1 MMSQST
7 GSQVELN
14 ITGMTCA
21 SCVGRVEK
29 ALNAQPN
36 VDSVSV
42 NLATGRALITATV
55 KSSLNTDKL
64 VQTVVSTGYGA
75 RVAVNRRI
83 DADKREIEQKQQIR
97 ALTRNFWLAFMLTL
111 PVFVLEMGSHFIPGV
126 ADLVHN
132 TLGPRNNQLL
142 QLVLTTAVLFGPGF
156 QFFKHG
162 IPALIKL
169 APDMNTLVALGSF
182 AAWAY
187 SVAVVVKPEVFPA
200 DSAHIYF
207 EAAAVIVTLILMG
220 KLLENKAKGRTG
232 EAIKHLLSL
241 QPDTANVWRG
251 DAFEAAPIDSIVA
264 GDLVAIEPGERV
276 PLDGVITEGNSY
288 IDESMLTGEPIPVE
302 KAVGAKVVGGTVN
315 GSGAFTFR
323 VESVGEE
330 TVLAKIVE
338 LVEKAQ
344 GSKLPIQAVVDR
356 VSLWFVPAVMG
367 IAALTFVYW
376 FLIAANGSLAFALV
390 TAVSVLIVACPCAMG
405 LATPV
410 SIMVATG
417 RAAEFGVLFRNG
429 TSLQTLSKIQQVA
442 FDKTGTLTLGKPSVT
457 DFSVQ
462 SDMDGDRVLA
472 LVASVET
479 KSEHPTAKAIVA
491 YATERGIALLSIAEF
506 TVKTGSG
513 VQALVEGKL
522 VEIGA
527 SRQFVER
534 DWYDQD
540 LEERLDVLAVA
551 SKSPLLAVIDDKLA
565 LIVAVADTV
574 RDNSAWAISQLK
586 TLDISASMITGDNKK
601 TANSIAGSLSIDTV
615 FAEIMPAGKVNT
627 LKELQHSDGL
637 LGFVGDGI
645 NDAPALAQADIGF
658 AMGSGTDIAIESAD
672 VVLMNSDLGAVVN
685 GVRLAKS
692 TMRNIY
698 ENLFWAFAYNV
709 ALIPLAAGAFY
720 PALGISLSPMFAAG
734 AMAMSSVFV
743 LLNALRLK
751 RFQLVKVRS
760 EG

>member
-1 MMSQST
+1 MSK
-7 GSQVELN
+7 
-14 ITGMTCA
+14 
-21 SCVGRVEK
+21 K

-42 NLATGRALITATV
+42 NLATGRALITAAG
-55 KSSLNTDKL
+55 KSSLNADKL
-64 VQTVVSTGYGA
+64 VKTVISAGYA
-75 RVAVNRRI
+75 ASVATNRRI

-142 QLVLTTAVLFGPGF
+142 QLVLTTVVLFGPGF

-220 KLLENKAKGRTG
+220 KLLEKKAKGRTG

-251 DAFEAAPIDSIVA
+251 DAFEAAPIDSIIA
-264 GDLVAIEPGERV
+264 GELVAIEPGERV

-288 IDESMLTGEPIPVE
+288 IDESMLTGEPIPAE
-302 KAVGAKVVGGTVN
+302 KAVDAKVVGGTVN

-344 GSKLPIQAVVDR
+344 GSKLPIQALVDR

-513 VQALVEGKL
+513 VQALVEGTL

-565 LIVAVADTV
+565 VIVAVADTV

-615 FAEIMPAGKVNT
+615 FAEIMPDGKVNT

-743 LLNALRLK
+743 LLNAIRLK
-751 RFQLVKVRS
+751 HFQLVKVRS
-760 EG
+760 EE

>member
-1 MMSQST
+1 MSESPV
-7 GSQVELN
+7 SQVELN

-29 ALNAQPN
+29 ALNEQPN
-36 VDSVSV
+36 VDSVAV
-42 NLATGRALITATV
+42 NLATGRALITAAG

-75 RVAVNRRI
+75 SVAVSRKI

-97 ALTRNFWLAFMLTL
+97 ALTRNFWLAFVLTL

-126 ADLVHN
+126 AELVHN
-132 TLGPRNNQLL
+132 TLGQRNNQLL

-187 SVAVVVKPEVFPA
+187 SFAVVVKPEVFPA

-241 QPDTANVWRG
+241 QPDSANVWRN
-251 DAFEAAPIDSIVA
+251 DAFVAAPIDSIIA
-264 GDLVAIEPGERV
+264 GDLVAIEPGERI
-276 PLDGVITEGNSY
+276 PLDGVITEGSSY

-302 KAVGAKVVGGTVN
+302 KSVDAQVVGGTVN
-315 GSGAFTFR
+315 CSGAFTFR
-323 VESVGEE
+323 VENVGEE
-330 TVLAKIVE
+330 TVLAKIVD

-344 GSKLPIQAVVDR
+344 GSKLPIQAVVDK

-376 FLIAANGSLAFALV
+376 LLIAPNGSLAFALV

-442 FDKTGTLTLGKPSVT
+442 FDKTGTLTLGKPAVT

-462 SDMDGDRVLA
+462 SGMDEDHVLA

-491 YATERGIALLSIAEF
+491 YAKERGIALLSISEF
-506 TVKTGSG
+506 SVKTGSG
-513 VQALVEGKL
+513 VQASVEGSL

-527 SRQFVER
+527 SRQFVAR
-534 DWYDQD
+534 DWYDPD
-540 LEERLDVLAVA
+540 LEKRLDSLAENG
-551 SKSPLLAVIDDKLA
+551 KSPLLAVIDDKLA
-565 LIVAVADTV
+565 VIVAVADTV
-574 RDNSAWAISQLK
+574 RETSAWAISQLK
-586 TLDISASMITGDNKK
+586 SLDIRSSMVTGDNKK
-601 TANSIAGSLSIDTV
+601 TAKSIASSLGIDRV
-615 FAEIMPAGKVNT
+615 FAEVMPDGKVNT

-709 ALIPLAAGAFY
+709 ALIPLAAGVFY
-720 PALGISLSPMFAAG
+720 PTLGISLSPMFAAG

-751 RFQLVKVRS
+751 RFQVVKEGS